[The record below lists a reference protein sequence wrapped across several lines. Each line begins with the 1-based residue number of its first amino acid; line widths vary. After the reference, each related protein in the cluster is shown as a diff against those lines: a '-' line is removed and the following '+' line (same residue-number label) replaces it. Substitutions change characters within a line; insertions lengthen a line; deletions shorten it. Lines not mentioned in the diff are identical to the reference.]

1 MVKIQKLL
9 TNLRAMKHISIL
21 VPRGHTSVV
30 NIGGSHQIFN
40 QVNGILA
47 EKGKMPAFK
56 VELVGL
62 EPETRQTTG
71 IFSIKPDRLIGDVEE
86 TDLIIIPAIH
96 DDPRKGIEQNREFIP
111 WIVEQYKGGAE
122 VASLCVGAF
131 FLAATGL
138 LNGKQCAT
146 HWMHAD
152 IFRKMYPDIDMV
164 DEMIMTEEDGIY
176 TSGGAYAFTDLLLH
190 IIEKYAGREAAI
202 LASKA
207 FSLDIERNS
216 QSAFIIFEGQKDH
229 NDKKIIQA
237 QEFIEQNYQ
246 DKIRVNQL
254 ANQLALSRR
263 TLERR
268 FKKATHNTVTE
279 YKQRVKVEAAKK
291 DLETSR
297 KNVSEVMYEV
307 GYSDTKSFRNLFRRI
322 TGLTPLEY
330 RQKYNKEAV
339 A

>member
-1 MVKIQKLL
+1 
-9 TNLRAMKHISIL
+9 MKHISIL
-21 VPRGHTSVV
+21 IPRGHTSVV
-30 NIGGSHQIFN
+30 NIGGTHQIFN

-47 EKGKMPAFK
+47 EKGKNPVFDIH
-56 VELVGL
+56 LVGL
-62 EPETRQTTG
+62 EKEIRQSTG
-71 IFSIKPDRLIGDVEE
+71 LFAVNADCLVGDVDK

-96 DDPRKGIEQNREFIP
+96 DDPRQGIEENKDFIP
-111 WIVEQYKGGAE
+111 WIVDQYKAGAE

-152 IFRKMYPDIDMV
+152 NFRKMYPEVDVV
-164 DEMIMTEEDGIY
+164 DEKIMTEEDGIY
-176 TSGGAYAFTDLLLH
+176 TSGGAYAFTNLLLH

-207 FSLDIERNS
+207 FSLDIDRDS

-229 NDKKIIQA
+229 EDEKIIQA
-237 QEFIEQNYQ
+237 QKYIESHYE
-246 DKIRVNQL
+246 DDIKVNQL
-254 ANQLALSRR
+254 AEELAMSRR

-291 DLETSR
+291 DLETTR
-297 KNVSEVMYEV
+297 KNISEVMYDV
-307 GYSDTKSFRNLFRRI
+307 GYSDTKSFRNLFKRI
-322 TGLTPLEY
+322 TGLTPIEY
-330 RQKYNKEAV
+330 RDKYNKEAV
-339 A
+339 AV